1 MRNGRFLVE
10 DVLNNL
16 MNLYK
21 EDVSVCLFN
30 IVN

>member
-21 EDVSVCLFN
+21 EDVSVVYL
-30 IVN
+30 IL

>member
-21 EDVSVCLFN
+21 EDVSVVYL
-30 IVN
+30 ILYM